1 MLQRDK
7 QYTSPNKAGRPKGT
21 SNPATALTD
30 KQVSDLY
37 NACYGARGHYLRAF
51 ISFGLFSGMRV
62 GTIAGL
68 SFSQVVDLKNKV
80 RNKIVVQ
87 ADQEKSK
94 RTHTYFLAPQGQRII
109 QEYVNSLLQTN
120 PHITSK
126 ESLFAGRRSKTF
138 MSPTVASRMVN
149 NLMKKAGIEQN
160 SSHALR
166 KTFATNAYVKLGLG
180 AYEIQKL
187 LNHAQVSQ
195 SQKYINNLTHN
206 IENALCNM
214 KY

>member
-1 MLQRDK
+1 MKNPEQ
-7 QYTSPNKAGRPKGT
+7 QYKTSKPRGRPKGT
-21 SNPATALTD
+21 SNPATALTE

-37 NACYGARGHYLRAF
+37 NACYGARGHFLRAF
-51 ISFGLFSGMRV
+51 ISFGLYAGMRV

-80 RNKIVVQ
+80 RSKIVVQ
-87 ADQEKSK
+87 ADDEKSR
-94 RTHTYFLAPQGQRII
+94 RTHTYFLAPQGQKII
-109 QEYVNSLLQTN
+109 QEYVDYLLHIN
-120 PHITSK
+120 PNILSK
-126 ESLFAGRRSKTF
+126 ESLFAGRKSKTF
-138 MSPTVASRMVN
+138 MTPTIASRMVN

-166 KTFATNAYVKLGLG
+166 KTFATTAYVKLGLG

-206 IENALCNM
+206 IENALSNM

>member
-1 MLQRDK
+1 MNCHDK
-7 QYTSPNKAGRPKGT
+7 QYKVRTHRGRPKGT

-37 NACYGARGHYLRAF
+37 NACYGARGHFLRAF

-68 SFSQVVDLKNKV
+68 SLNQVIDMKNKV
-80 RNKIVVQ
+80 RTKIVVQ

-94 RTHTYFLAPQGQRII
+94 RTHIYFLAPQGQRII
-109 QEYVNSLLQTN
+109 QEYVDNLLRNN
-120 PHITSK
+120 PDITR
-126 ESLFAGRRSKTF
+126 EQSLFPGRKSKTF
-138 MSPTVASRMVN
+138 MTATIASRMVN
-149 NLMKKAGIEQN
+149 NLMKKAEIEQN

-206 IENALCNM
+206 IENALSNM